1 MFYAWRPARF
11 IQILEDTFNSSGKD
25 KIKRRILLLGPPTLL
40 PLFAVVFVLLLVRM
54 LAGEEKSMNPSL
66 SGL

>member
-40 PLFAVVFVLLLVRM
+40 PLFAVVFVLVRM
-54 LAGEEKSMNPSL
+54 LAGEEKSMSPSL